1 MGLLGAGLAG
11 CTPMLTGEMATAG
24 YNAAKGSL
32 GNVLGSA
39 DDKKTAT
46 GEDPRQQKIQS
57 VLNKAE
63 VGQDV
68 QPIVELIEEQ
78 PKEKSANAYGF
89 TCYEYPAVYSGTEA
103 AVIVAKSGK
112 IVFFGNS
119 RCATEML
126 ASNFVDKGKYSRMQT
141 SESHAD

>member
-1 MGLLGAGLAG
+1 
-11 CTPMLTGEMATAG
+11 MLTGEMAAAG

-32 GNVLGSA
+32 GGVLGSA
-39 DDKKTAT
+39 EDKQTAT

-63 VGQDV
+63 VGQSV
-68 QPIVELIEEQ
+68 QPIVDLIEEQ

-103 AVIVAKSGK
+103 AVIMAKNGR

-126 ASNFVDKGKYSRMQT
+126 ASNFIDKGKYA
-141 SESHAD
+141 EKAPAL